1 MDLSNNIFPILILN
15 ARPAAGKSET
25 IRYLASIP
33 LEPRAARF
41 HIGPVKVI
49 DDFPI
54 LWGWFEEDDLLEK
67 VFSHDRLHS
76 TSDYYFKDH
85 LFWNVLIR
93 RISLDYE
100 KTARDTKGP
109 QTVILEFSRG
119 AEHGGYKSAYAHL
132 SDQILSQ
139 CATMYVNV
147 SFEESQRKNL
157 RRRNPERLDS
167 SLEHSLESEKLSRL
181 YREDDWPLIA
191 PGTIGQFQIREYSIP
206 YVTFENEDDVT
217 TPGGDPLGER
227 LEAALSSLWTLWVK
241 THSIESSWNSRGE

>member
-1 MDLSNNIFPILILN
+1 MDFSNVIFPILILN

-25 IRYLASIP
+25 IRYLTSTP
-33 LEPRAARF
+33 LEGRVTRF
-41 HIGPVKVI
+41 HSGPLKVI

-76 TSDYYFKDH
+76 TSDYYFKDP

-93 RISLDYE
+93 RISLKYE
-100 KTARDTKGP
+100 KTARDTKDP
-109 QTVILEFSRG
+109 HTVILEFSRG
-119 AEHGGYKSAYAHL
+119 AEHGGYKSAYPHL

-157 RRRNPERLDS
+157 LRKNPERLDS

-181 YREDDWPLIA
+181 YGEDDWPLIA
-191 PGTIGQFQIREYSIP
+191 PGGSGHFQIRGYSIP
-206 YVTFENEDDVT
+206 YVTLENEDDVT
-217 TPGGDPLGER
+217 TLGGDPLAER
-227 LEAALSSLWTLWVK
+227 LEAALGTLWKLWAK
-241 THSIESSWNSRGE
+241 THLPESS